1 MLLNMLPEISIIMPA
16 FNVEKYIEQAITS
29 VLKQTFSEWELI
41 IVDDGSTDKTWEII
55 SSFSD
60 PRIHSY
66 HFNSNKGAG
75 WASKFALQNVN
86 SEFVARMD
94 ADDTCSPYRFEKQYQ
109 FLIDNPEV
117 DIVRTYAKVF
127 SESSEIKNTDFYKR
141 KIEITEKR
149 SNQALTREEIKER
162 LYWYPCM
169 ITATA
174 LMRTEPVK
182 RIGYSDDFRMG
193 EDYHLLYNLNK
204 NNCVFDTIAEYLYN
218 YRVVS
223 GSATDKHKSE
233 HSRVNYAIKKKEISN
248 LFIKS
253 QVYIWGTG
261 GQAQELTELL
271 ASDNL
276 QISGYIDFNRKESCA
291 EWNILDIN
299 RLNPVKHKVII
310 AATPVREKAVHE
322 LYSRGF
328 QHIKDFIVLQ

>member
-29 VLKQTFSEWELI
+29 ILKQTFTNWKLI
-41 IVDDGSTDKTWEII
+41 IINDGSTDRTWDII

-60 PRIHSY
+60 SRIKSY
-66 HFNSNKGAG
+66 NFSINKGAG
-75 WASKFALQNVN
+75 WISKFALQKVN

-94 ADDTCSPYRFEKQYQ
+94 ADDTCSPYRFEKQFQ
-109 FLIDNPEV
+109 FLINNPEV
-117 DIVRTYAKVF
+117 DVVRTYAKVF
-127 SESSEIKNTDFYKR
+127 SESSEMKNTEFYKR
-141 KIEITEKR
+141 KIEITAKR
-149 SNQALTREEIKER
+149 SNQALSREEIKER

-174 LMRTEPVK
+174 LMRTVPVK
-182 RIGYSDDFRMG
+182 AIGYSDKFRMG

-204 NNCVFDTIAEYLYN
+204 NSCVFDTIPEYLYN

-233 HSRVNYAIKKKEISN
+233 HSRINYTIKKKEIAD

-271 ASDNL
+271 ARDNL
-276 QISGYIDFNRKESCA
+276 QISGYIDFNRKESCTK
-291 EWNILDIN
+291 WNILDIN
-299 RLNPVKHKVII
+299 RLNPEKHKVII
-310 AATPVREKAVHE
+310 AATPVREKAVNE
-322 LYSRGF
+322 LYKRGF